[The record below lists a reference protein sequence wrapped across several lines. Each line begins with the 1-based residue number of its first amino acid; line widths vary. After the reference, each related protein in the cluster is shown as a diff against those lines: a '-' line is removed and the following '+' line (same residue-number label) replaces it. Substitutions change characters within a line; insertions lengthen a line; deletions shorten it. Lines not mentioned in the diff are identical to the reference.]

1 LDTNKNIFINGRF
14 LSQETT
20 GVQKFATEI
29 ARELVQSDLNVR
41 VIAPNDIVQE
51 ENAAL
56 LNAETIGSLKGH
68 LWEQLELAHFAKKHN
83 GYLVNLANMAPL
95 NFSPQLVTLH
105 DAAFKVNPD
114 WFSKKFAV
122 GYNMLIPRLLKDAD
136 RVFTVSKSAAQDIQ
150 KYFKVPDDKL
160 AVAHNGICGSFIDIE
175 IPKQA
180 DRKPFILAVSSLN
193 PRKNFR
199 NLIHAF
205 KELHR
210 DDIQLVLTGAG
221 HKAFADSDVMRLI
234 EGDDRIIFKG
244 YVDEK
249 ELIELYA
256 TASLFVYPSL
266 YEGFG
271 LPILEAMHFGCPVA
285 ASDSPVFN
293 ELFGGSFQPF
303 DPEDVY
309 SISAALRQL
318 LENDKQRN
326 ELSTRGHETS
336 QQYRYSNSARVYIDF
351 LKKRLENTTS

>member
-1 LDTNKNIFINGRF
+1 M
-14 LSQETT
+14 T

-51 ENAAL
+51 ENADL
-56 LNAETIGSLKGH
+56 LNAETVGTLKGH
-68 LWEQLELAHFAKKHN
+68 LWEQLELAHFAKKNN
-83 GYLVNLANMAPL
+83 GYLVNLANTAPL

-136 RVFTVSKSAAQDIQ
+136 KVFSVSQSAAGDIQ
-150 KYFKVPDDKL
+150 KYFKVPDEKL
-160 AVAHNGICGSFIDIE
+160 LVAYNGICSSFIDIDVPVVE
-175 IPKQA
+175 

-205 KELHR
+205 KELQR
-210 DDIQLVLTGAG
+210 DDIQLVLTGAE

-234 EGDDRIIFKG
+234 ESDDRIVFKG
-244 YVDEK
+244 YVKED
-249 ELIELYA
+249 ELIELYSQA
-256 TASLFVYPSL
+256 MLFVYPSL

-293 ELFGGSFQPF
+293 ELFGGSFEAF
-303 DPEDVY
+303 DPLDVY
-309 SISAALRQL
+309 SITAALRKL
-318 LENDKQRN
+318 LEDDTQRT
-326 ELSTRGHETS
+326 ELGVRGHRTS
-336 QQYRYSNSARVYIDF
+336 QQYRYSTSARVYIDY
-351 LKKRLENTTS
+351 LRQRLEKNVQ

>member
-14 LSQETT
+14 LSQEMT
-20 GVQKFATEI
+20 GVQKFANEVS
-29 ARELVQSDLNVR
+29 RELVKSDLNVR
-41 VIAPNDIVQE
+41 VIAPKDIVQE
-51 ENAAL
+51 ENAEA
-56 LNAETIGSLKGH
+56 LNAETIGTLKGH

-83 GYLVNLANMAPL
+83 GYLVNLANTAPL

-136 RVFTVSKSAAQDIQ
+136 RVFTVSRSAAQDIQ
-150 KYFKVPDDKL
+150 KYFKVPDEKL
-160 AVAHNGICGSFIDIE
+160 AVAYNGICRSFIDIDRSN
-175 IPKQA
+175 PK

-205 KELHR
+205 NELQR
-210 DDIQLVLTGAG
+210 DDIELVLTGAE

-234 EGDDRIIFKG
+234 EGDDRIVFKG
-244 YVDEK
+244 YVKEK
-249 ELIELYA
+249 ELIELYS
-256 TASLFVYPSL
+256 TAMLFVYPSL

-271 LPILEAMHFGCPVA
+271 LPILEAMHFGCPIA

-293 ELFGGSFQPF
+293 ELFGNSFKSF
-303 DPEDVY
+303 EPEDVY
-309 SISAALRQL
+309 SISSALREL
-318 LENDKQRN
+318 LEDDQQRI
-326 ELSTRGHETS
+326 ELSNRGYETS
-336 QQYRYSNSARVYIDF
+336 KKYRYSDSAQKYVDYLRQ
-351 LKKRLENTTS
+351 RLEMDVK